1 MSVNITLP
9 MWLSIIIGIIIALD
23 LFINV
28 LKLIPKNIWIKI
40 LVFLFYKNNNE
51 LYKSKQMSKKAK
63 DNLNAKL
70 YIQEKQRNNLNKRFK
85 MAENNSNK
93 PSQN

>member
-9 MWLSIIIGIIIALD
+9 MWLSIVIGIIIALD

-40 LVFLFYKNNNE
+40 LIFLFYKNNTE
-51 LYKSKQMSKKAK
+51 LYKSKKMSKKAK
-63 DNLNAKL
+63 DSLNAKL
-70 YIQEKQRNNLNKRFK
+70 YIQEKQRNKLNKRFK
-85 MAENNSNK
+85 IVENNPNK
-93 PSQN
+93 STQN